1 MKYAIISDVHG
12 NLEALSAVSEDIE
25 SMGVNRVFFLGDA
38 VGYAADPQKCII
50 LLDSLCDAMIAGN
63 HDKIAATSLGM
74 DDLNPAALA
83 SLRWTIDTI
92 TSDEVRWLRRL
103 PMHREENG
111 MYLVH
116 GHPDRPHL
124 WRYIETEADADDAFE
139 QIKNRIL
146 FVGHT
151 HRPRIFCLS
160 QGEIQHLSHEGRP
173 IRIEQGRRYICN
185 PGSVGQPRDG
195 DPRASYGLLDM
206 IEGTFTV
213 RRVSYD
219 IEKAAGR
226 IYESGLPRDMGDR
239 LFRGE

>member
-1 MKYAIISDVHG
+1 MKYAIISDIHG
-12 NLEALSAVSEDIE
+12 NLEALGAVAEDIE
-25 SMGVNRVFFLGDA
+25 ARDVNRVFFLGDA
-38 VGYAADPQKCII
+38 VGYAADPQKCIALI
-50 LLDSLCDAMIAGN
+50 DSLCDLMIAGN

-103 PMHREENG
+103 SMHREENG

-124 WRYIETEADADDAFE
+124 WRYMETEKDAADAFAQD
-139 QIKNRIL
+139 KNRIQ

-151 HRPRIFCLS
+151 HRPLVFCLS
-160 QGEIQHLSHEGRP
+160 QGEIRHIDQEGGP
-173 IRIEQGRRYICN
+173 IRIEQGCRYILN

-195 DPRASYGLLDM
+195 DPRAAYGLLDM
-206 IEGTFTV
+206 TEGTFTV
-213 RRVSYD
+213 HRVSYD
-219 IEKAAGR
+219 IEGAAKK
-226 IYESGLPRDMGDR
+226 IYESGLPRDMGER